1 MKRTKKDLVNYLIEE
16 LPKYTL
22 SEVKDMTNFLLEDM
36 VRLVQDDHVVSLKGL
51 GNFYK
56 VHKKARPGRNPK
68 TGEDAVISARTILVF
83 SFRPY
88 LTQRVEEE

>member
-1 MKRTKKDLVNYLIEE
+1 MKRTKKDLVNYLIQD

-22 SEVKDMTNFLLEDM
+22 SEVKDMTHFLLEDM
-36 VRLVQDDHVVSLKGL
+36 VSLVQADYVVSLKNL

-68 TGEDAVISARTILVF
+68 TGEGAVISARTILVF
-83 SFRPY
+83 NFRPY
-88 LTQRVEEE
+88 LTQKVEEE